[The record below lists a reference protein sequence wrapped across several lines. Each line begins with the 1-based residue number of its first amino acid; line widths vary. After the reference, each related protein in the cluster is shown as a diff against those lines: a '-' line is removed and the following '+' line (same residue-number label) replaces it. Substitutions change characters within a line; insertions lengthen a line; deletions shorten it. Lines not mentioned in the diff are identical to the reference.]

1 MTVQNALFALLRV
14 IFARRFVLPE
24 LYDLVGLLGEM
35 VLQAD
40 APSVRRSCSQL
51 YLSFLLTYPLGPRRL
66 QQHLNFFVTNL
77 AYPVAHGRLSL
88 LELVHDAIRRLP
100 LEILRKQAELLLLP
114 LTTRLVNDADQGC
127 RVAVGRAVK
136 CLLQRTCVAAEGGDA
151 EGGDAE
157 AAKAREKL
165 LVLLHTWGADG
176 AHSALGRAAAQ
187 VAGLAVE
194 ALGRGATS
202 LAPKLVPLLMR
213 ACAADAAGA
222 GAAAAD
228 AEHWQAA
235 YYSLKAFEKLAT
247 LQPALLTRAASEPL
261 WCGLPALLLHA
272 HSWVRSAAG
281 RLLGLLFAETKPAE
295 LCAPAAARA
304 AEGGEEPKK
313 ERFLRRRG
321 TLLRLGDALL
331 DQLHSA
337 AIPAAASVQ
346 ALKNLLWISSALLR
360 HPALAPPACE
370 RMMPTAK
377 LPDDEACA
385 AAAAEPSLWAACA
398 VSSRLAP
405 LVQSE
410 GHVRG
415 CAAMRWLAA
424 LATQLDEEQV
434 RLMLPVCLPVV
445 VRAAEDQSGKVH
457 AQVKELGVE
466 VLAIWQK
473 VAAPPDFA
481 AAYAACK
488 EAQKVSRQERKR
500 KQAVEAV
507 ADPELAAA
515 KRLAKNAGK
524 QAQKKRKMAKVK
536 RARDASGSL
545 GLNKKS
551 RMR

>member
-1 MTVQNALFALLRV
+1 MHLEDVTVQNALFALLRV

-40 APSVRRSCSQL
+40 APSVRRACSQL

-114 LTTRLVNDADQGC
+114 LTTRLVNDADQGY
-127 RVAVGRAVK
+127 RVGRAIK
-136 CLLQRTCVAAEGGDA
+136 CLLQRTCVAAGRRRRGRRRRGGQGA
-151 EGGDAE
+151 RE
-157 AAKAREKL
+157 AA
-165 LVLLHTWGADG
+165 
-176 AHSALGRAAAQ
+176 RAAAP
-187 VAGLAVE
+187 GGRRRR
-194 ALGRGATS
+194 LGARRARCRPRGGGARPRRLS
-202 LAPKLVPLLMR
+202 LAPKLVPLER

-261 WCGLPALLLHA
+261 WCDLPALLLHA

-304 AEGGEEPKK
+304 AEEGEEPKK

-331 DQLHSA
+331 DRLHSA

-346 ALKNLLWISSALLR
+346 ALKACSGSPRA
-360 HPALAPPACE
+360 APSPRSRRPRAAHDY
-370 RMMPTAK
+370 RQAARRR
-377 LPDDEACA
+377 ACA
-385 AAAAEPSLWAACA
+385 ATAGAEPLGG
-398 VSSRLAP
+398 VRRLGRLAP
-405 LVQSE
+405 LVQARPCARL
-410 GHVRG
+410 RG
-415 CAAMRWLAA
+415 DAWLAA
-424 LATQLDEEQV
+424 LATQLDEEHV

>member
-1 MTVQNALFALLRV
+1 MHLEDVAVQNALFALLRV

-40 APSVRRSCSQL
+40 APSVRRACSQL

-151 EGGDAE
+151 E

-165 LVLLHTWGADG
+165 LVLLHTWGGDG

-247 LQPALLTRAASEPL
+247 LQPALLTRAASESL

-295 LCAPAAARA
+295 LCAPTAARA

-377 LPDDEACA
+377 LPDDE
-385 AAAAEPSLWAACA
+385 ACA